1 MKSIVADVYFFIVFL
16 SFLIQDNEILCN
28 NAWHCDTHYNNIKC
42 YDGGENAGKNESMPW
57 NIWKGFYNICPITA
71 F

>member
-1 MKSIVADVYFFIVFL
+1 MLKCHHDY
-16 SFLIQDNEILCN
+16 QDNEIQDN
-28 NAWHCDTHYNNIKC
+28 NAWHYDIHLNNIKC

-57 NIWKGFYNICPITA
+57 NIWKGFYNIGPITA